1 MMNSNYIQSLI
12 DSICSNSYDICGII
26 SRLKEYALI
35 GERRRML
42 LDELN
47 SMNIYTPKTSQVKE
61 GSRAKNKKRDISDL
75 LVIKDNKREAY
86 TIINEVYCS
95 CCCYIYDLPISE
107 KSIES
112 ILRYIKGK
120 IVGRHKLL
128 DRIATEIAAA
138 CNDIDVY
145 LPGMMKNAIK

>member
-1 MMNSNYIQSLI
+1 MNEELKQYVV
-12 DSICSNSYDICGII
+12 

-47 SMNIYTPKTSQVKE
+47 GMNLYNPNTSQPKE
-61 GSRAKNKKRDISDL
+61 GQRAKNHKKDISDL
-75 LVIKDNKREAY
+75 LVIRDDKRAAY
-86 TIINEVYCS
+86 TAINEVYCL

-107 KSIES
+107 KGIES

-120 IVGRHKLL
+120 IVAKGALL
-128 DRIATEIAAA
+128 NKVAAEIAMT
-138 CNDIDVY
+138 CSDSDIDRY
-145 LPGMMKNAIK
+145 LPSMLKSAVK

>member
-1 MMNSNYIQSLI
+1 MNEELKQHVV
-12 DSICSNSYDICGII
+12 

-42 LDELN
+42 IDELN
-47 SMNIYTPKTSQVKE
+47 GMNLYNPSTSQLKE
-61 GSRAKNKKRDISDL
+61 WQRAKNKKNDISDL
-75 LVIKDNKREAY
+75 LVIKEDKRAAY
-86 TIINEVYCS
+86 TAIHEVYCL

-112 ILRYIKGK
+112 ILRYIKGE

-128 DRIATEIAAA
+128 DRMATEIVAE

-145 LPGMMKNAIK
+145 LPGMIKNTIK

>member
-1 MMNSNYIQSLI
+1 MNEELKQYVV
-12 DSICSNSYDICGII
+12 

-47 SMNIYTPKTSQVKE
+47 GMNLYNPNTSQLKE
-61 GSRAKNKKRDISDL
+61 GKRAKNRKNDISDL
-75 LVIKDNKREAY
+75 LVVRDDKRAAY
-86 TIINEVYCS
+86 MAIHEVYCS

-107 KSIES
+107 KGIES

-120 IVGRHKLL
+120 IVAKGALL
-128 DRIATEIAAA
+128 NKVATEIVMT
-138 CNDIDVY
+138 CSDIDRY
-145 LPGMMKNAIK
+145 LPSMLKSAAK